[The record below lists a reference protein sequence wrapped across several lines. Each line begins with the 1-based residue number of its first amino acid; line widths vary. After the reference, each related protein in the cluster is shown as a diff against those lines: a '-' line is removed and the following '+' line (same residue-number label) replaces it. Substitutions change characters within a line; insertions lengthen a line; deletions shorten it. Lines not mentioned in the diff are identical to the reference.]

1 MAEPPEQGGQSKP
14 QPGLPHRQL
23 QRSTPHCKPPGLL
36 PSAPMGCR
44 DPPTAG
50 RAEGREAGSRARVWE
65 QRGGGADPAG
75 SPWQAKVRTGWEQM
89 GPALLVKEA
98 VSAIYAKRWE
108 CFSRHFGWLCNEAG
122 LNMPA
127 LFVLDN

>member
-1 MAEPPEQGGQSKP
+1 MAELPEQGGQSKP
-14 QPGLPHRQL
+14 QPGLPHQQL
-23 QRSTPHCKPPGLL
+23 QRSTPRCKPLGLL

-65 QRGGGADPAG
+65 QRGGGADPVG

-89 GPALLVKEA
+89 GPALLVKEVFLLFMLSGGNA
-98 VSAIYAKRWE
+98 SPGISDGSVMR
-108 CFSRHFGWLCNEAG
+108 
-122 LNMPA
+122 PA
-127 LFVLDN
+127 